1 MTDRDNNDVWT
12 ALAIGAVVG
21 IGATLLMRAQQDDDT
36 HELIKRLRPMK
47 RQAQKTARKA
57 AKYAG
62 KRVVRGMR
70 AASETGE
77 DLLSSGRDILEEL
90 QEGARDIVHE
100 TRSELRKVA
109 RETVREAQRA
119 ALKAARNARR

>member
-1 MTDRDNNDVWT
+1 MTERDNTDVWT

-21 IGATLLMRAQQDDDT
+21 IGATLLLRAQQDDTSD
-36 HELIKRLRPMK
+36 IVKKLRPM
-47 RQAQKTARKA
+47 RRGAQKVVKA
-57 AKYAG
+57 AG

-70 AASETGE
+70 SARGSGE
-77 DLLSSGRDILEEL
+77 EWVSAGRDVLDEL

-109 RETVREAQRA
+109 REAIREAQRA
-119 ALKAARNARR
+119 ARHARR